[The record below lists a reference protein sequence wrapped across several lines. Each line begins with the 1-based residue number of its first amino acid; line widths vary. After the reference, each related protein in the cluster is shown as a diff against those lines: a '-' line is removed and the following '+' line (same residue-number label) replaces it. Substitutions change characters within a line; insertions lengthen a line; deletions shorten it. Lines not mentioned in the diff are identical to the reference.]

1 MGTMMSQKYRQA
13 TQPSVALYKVFAGG
27 AIFLLV
33 LIAVAFT
40 GTDDQRTHRA
50 LAKKCIECKTKEA
63 DYAGSSNDMK
73 KQHCKNCWLTIG
85 ALKPG
90 SGASASDKKRAE
102 KHIAFGEML
111 RNAGPG
117 WHFTPAGQKE
127 FGVGKAKC

>member
-50 LAKKCIECKTKEA
+50 LQTCIECGGEA
-63 DYAGSSNDMK
+63 DYAGSSTPK
-73 KQHCKNCWLTIG
+73 KRQHCKTCWLTIG